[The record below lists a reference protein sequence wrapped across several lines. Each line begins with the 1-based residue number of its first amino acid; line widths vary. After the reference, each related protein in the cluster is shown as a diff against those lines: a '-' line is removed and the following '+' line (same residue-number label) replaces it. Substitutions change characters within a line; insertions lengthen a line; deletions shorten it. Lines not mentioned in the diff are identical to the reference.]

1 MAKST
6 SRQQY
11 IDQYAEYAMEQMR
24 RYGIPASVTLAQGII
39 ESANGKSTLA
49 ETANN
54 HFGVKGTFNGAYVV
68 ANDDKPNEKFKK
80 YDNVGQSY
88 EDHSKVLMASRYQ
101 KYVSSLS
108 PDDYK
113 GWAAGIKKG
122 GYATDS
128 NYVSTIVG
136 VIEGNNLQKYDQMVM
151 EQMKREGRQFG
162 VASNPL
168 SAASQGTP
176 STLSTSLKRTGFD
189 LAQGQYSMPVS
200 RDAFML
206 VTSPYGPRKDP
217 MDRTKTQIHHGIDI
231 KTNSDAVLAT
241 ENNGTIVAV
250 NHNTNTGSGK
260 SVTVEYS
267 RADGS
272 ATRVQYMHL
281 SQINVQKGDS
291 VNAGQKLGV
300 SGNTGSRTTGEHLHL
315 GVINVS
321 ADDKQQWVNPAA
333 YLSEIN
339 QKGNLQKQAQYN
351 GKDLL
356 AQYQAGGST
365 TMPSQSQEQ
374 ASPDDWMNRL
384 MSSDDAALGYGLT
397 GSNGNDGG
405 LLDSIMKMFMTMLML
420 TMQMEN
426 RTQEEKVQMVTDAL
440 VNKRI
445 DLSGFTPN
453 LQSSALTIKQDGT
466 AVLTT
471 DDGKQQYSHE
481 LTTAEQTRL
490 SQILNSDADN
500 ATKQQRIGT
509 MVYTITFAQQASQN
523 YEQIATQQ
531 QSQEQTIQRK

>member
-168 SAASQGTP
+168 SASSQGTP
-176 STLSTSLKRTGFD
+176 STLSTSLRRTGFD

-321 ADDKQQWVNPAA
+321 ADGKQQWVNPAA

-365 TMPSQSQEQ
+365 TVPSQSQEQ

-397 GSNGNDGG
+397 GGNGNDGG

-426 RTQEEKVQMVTDAL
+426 KTQEEKVQMVTDAL
-440 VNKRI
+440 VNRRI

>member
-168 SAASQGTP
+168 SVSSQGNP

-189 LAQGQYSMPVS
+189 LAQGQYCMPVS
-200 RDAFML
+200 RDVFML

-272 ATRVQYMHL
+272 ATRIQYMHL
-281 SQINVQKGDS
+281 SHINVQKGDS

-321 ADDKQQWVNPAA
+321 ADGKQQWVNPAA

-374 ASPDDWMNRL
+374 ASPDDWMSRL
-384 MSSDDAALGYGLT
+384 MSSDDAALGYGQT

-426 RTQEEKVQMVTDAL
+426 KTQEEKVQMVTDAL

>member
-80 YDNVGQSY
+80 YDNVGHSY

-176 STLSTSLKRTGFD
+176 STLSTSLRRTGFD

-272 ATRVQYMHL
+272 ATRIQYMHL
-281 SQINVQKGDS
+281 SHINVQKGDS

-321 ADDKQQWVNPAA
+321 ADGKQQWVNPAA

-374 ASPDDWMNRL
+374 ASPDDWMSRL
-384 MSSDDAALGYGLT
+384 MSSDDAALGYGQT

-426 RTQEEKVQMVTDAL
+426 KTQEEKVQMVTDAL

>member
-1 MAKST
+1 M
-6 SRQQY
+6 
-11 IDQYAEYAMEQMR
+11 
-24 RYGIPASVTLAQGII
+24 
-39 ESANGKSTLA
+39 
-49 ETANN
+49 
-54 HFGVKGTFNGAYVV
+54 
-68 ANDDKPNEKFKK
+68 
-80 YDNVGQSY
+80 
-88 EDHSKVLMASRYQ
+88 
-101 KYVSSLS
+101 
-108 PDDYK
+108 
-113 GWAAGIKKG
+113 
-122 GYATDS
+122 
-128 NYVSTIVG
+128 
-136 VIEGNNLQKYDQMVM
+136 
-151 EQMKREGRQFG
+151 
-162 VASNPL
+162 
-168 SAASQGTP
+168 
-176 STLSTSLKRTGFD
+176 
-189 LAQGQYSMPVS
+189 
-200 RDAFML
+200 
-206 VTSPYGPRKDP
+206 
-217 MDRTKTQIHHGIDI
+217 
-231 KTNSDAVLAT
+231 
-241 ENNGTIVAV
+241 
-250 NHNTNTGSGK
+250 
-260 SVTVEYS
+260 TVEYS

-300 SGNTGSRTTGEHLHL
+300 SGNTGSRTTEEHLHL

-321 ADDKQQWVNPAA
+321 ADGKQQWVNPAA

-365 TMPSQSQEQ
+365 TVPSQSQEQ

-397 GSNGNDGG
+397 GGNGNDGG

-426 RTQEEKVQMVTDAL
+426 KTQEEKVQMVTDAL

-466 AVLTT
+466 AVLAT

-531 QSQEQTIQRK
+531 QSIEQTIQRK

>member
-151 EQMKREGRQFG
+151 EQMKREGRQLG

-168 SAASQGTP
+168 SVSSQGNP
-176 STLSTSLKRTGFD
+176 STLSTSLRRTGFD

-321 ADDKQQWVNPAA
+321 ADGKQQWVNPAA

-365 TMPSQSQEQ
+365 TVPSQSQEQ

-397 GSNGNDGG
+397 GGNRNDGG

-426 RTQEEKVQMVTDAL
+426 KTQEEKVQMVTDAL

>member
-151 EQMKREGRQFG
+151 EQMKREGRQLG

-168 SAASQGTP
+168 SVSSQGNP
-176 STLSTSLKRTGFD
+176 STLSISLRRTGFD

-272 ATRVQYMHL
+272 ATRIQYMHL
-281 SQINVQKGDS
+281 SHINVQKGDS

-321 ADDKQQWVNPAA
+321 ADGKQQWVNPAA

-374 ASPDDWMNRL
+374 ASPDDWMSRL
-384 MSSDDAALGYGLT
+384 MSSDDAALGYGQT

-426 RTQEEKVQMVTDAL
+426 KTQEEKMQMVTDAL

>member
-206 VTSPYGPRKDP
+206 VTSPYGLRKDP

-321 ADDKQQWVNPAA
+321 ADGKQQWVNPAA

-374 ASPDDWMNRL
+374 ASPDDWMSRL
-384 MSSDDAALGYGLT
+384 MSSDDAALGYGQT

-490 SQILNSDADN
+490 SLILNSDADN

>member
-128 NYVSTIVG
+128 NYVPTIVG

-168 SAASQGTP
+168 SVSSQGNP

-200 RDAFML
+200 RDVFML

-321 ADDKQQWVNPAA
+321 ADGKQQWVNPAA

-365 TMPSQSQEQ
+365 TVPSQSQKQ
-374 ASPDDWMNRL
+374 ASPDDWMSRL
-384 MSSDDAALGYGLT
+384 MSSDDAALGYGQT

-440 VNKRI
+440 VNRRI

>member
-168 SAASQGTP
+168 SAASQGNP

-272 ATRVQYMHL
+272 TTRVQYMHL

-321 ADDKQQWVNPAA
+321 ADGKQQWVNPAA

-374 ASPDDWMNRL
+374 ASPDDWMSRL

>member
-168 SAASQGTP
+168 SATSQGTP

-200 RDAFML
+200 REAFML

-321 ADDKQQWVNPAA
+321 ADGKQQWVNPAA

-339 QKGNLQKQAQYN
+339 QKGYLQKQAQYN

-365 TMPSQSQEQ
+365 TVPSQSQEQ

-397 GSNGNDGG
+397 GGNGNDGG

-426 RTQEEKVQMVTDAL
+426 KTQEEKVQMVTDAL

-466 AVLTT
+466 AVLAT

-531 QSQEQTIQRK
+531 QSIEQTIQRK